1 MMEKLAEIKDGTVFK
16 SGVTDR
22 CNLFLGYKK
31 EDRSTDYELEKRR
44 YLMKKLKF
52 DSYDGVCF
60 LNGLVFFAPVA
71 LLVRTQA
78 GVSEHV
84 FFLLQALLSG
94 VIFLGEIPTGF
105 ITDKIGYRKSLIL
118 AQVLL
123 LGARS
128 LLLAAFVSRSLA
140 LFVVEA
146 VVEGIAACFTSGTGS
161 AYLYNL
167 YGENGYLV
175 KTAHA
180 ENFGIA
186 GFIISTVAY
195 AGIYKI
201 SGMEGLLITT
211 VVMDIIAVVCS
222 FFLRSESSKT
232 IIADRKE
239 VQILAVFKNKKAF
252 LFVIS
257 LAIFSIAWL
266 LINFFYVVK
275 LENCGLPVEW
285 MSLIILSYSAV
296 QMLAEPI
303 LGKLSDGK
311 NGKSSREKLPAVTAA
326 TAGVAFLL
334 FGVVKFRAA
343 VLLLMLIL
351 PLLLNLPEYL
361 LMDLE
366 NQFVDEA
373 ECGSQRAATL
383 SVLNM
388 GVNLVEI
395 LTLSA
400 SAFLTKIGIQWCFV
414 FVGCFLMAIA
424 LLFARIQK

>member
-1 MMEKLAEIKDGTVFK
+1 
-16 SGVTDR
+16 
-22 CNLFLGYKK
+22 
-31 EDRSTDYELEKRR
+31 
-44 YLMKKLKF
+44 MKKLKF

-78 GVSEHV
+78 GVSEHI

-128 LLLAAFVSRSLA
+128 LLLAAFVSRSLV

-146 VVEGIAACFTSGTGS
+146 VVEGTATCFTSGTGS
-161 AYLYNL
+161 AYLYDL

-180 ENFGIA
+180 ENFGTA

-222 FFLRSESSKT
+222 FFLRSESSKAV
-232 IIADRKE
+232 IADRKE
-239 VQILAVFKNKKAF
+239 VQILAIFKNKKAF

-275 LENCGLPVEW
+275 LENCGLPVEC

-311 NGKSSREKLPAVTAA
+311 NGKSGREKLPAVTAT

-334 FGVVKFRAA
+334 FGVIKFRAA

-366 NQFVDEA
+366 NQFVDET

-424 LLFARIQK
+424 HLFARIQK

>member
-1 MMEKLAEIKDGTVFK
+1 
-16 SGVTDR
+16 
-22 CNLFLGYKK
+22 
-31 EDRSTDYELEKRR
+31 
-44 YLMKKLKF
+44 MKKLKF

-78 GVSEHV
+78 GVSEHI

-123 LGARS
+123 FGARS

-161 AYLYNL
+161 AYLYDL

-180 ENFGIA
+180 ENFGTA

-211 VVMDIIAVVCS
+211 VVMDVIAVVCS

-232 IIADRKE
+232 VIADRKE

-266 LINFFYVVK
+266 LINFFYVEK

-303 LGKLSDGK
+303 LGKLSDEK
-311 NGKSSREKLPAVTAA
+311 NGKSGRGKLPAVTAA

-334 FGVVKFRAA
+334 FGVVKFRSA

>member
-1 MMEKLAEIKDGTVFK
+1 
-16 SGVTDR
+16 
-22 CNLFLGYKK
+22 
-31 EDRSTDYELEKRR
+31 
-44 YLMKKLKF
+44 MKKLKF

-78 GVSEHV
+78 GVSEHI

-128 LLLAAFVSRSLA
+128 LLLAAFVSRSLV

-180 ENFGIA
+180 ENFGTA

-266 LINFFYVVK
+266 LINFFYVEK

-311 NGKSSREKLPAVTAA
+311 NGKSGREKLPAVTAA

-334 FGVVKFRAA
+334 FGVVKFRSA

-361 LMDLE
+361 LMNLE

-414 FVGCFLMAIA
+414 FVGCFLMVIA
-424 LLFARIQK
+424 HLFARIQK

>member
-1 MMEKLAEIKDGTVFK
+1 
-16 SGVTDR
+16 
-22 CNLFLGYKK
+22 
-31 EDRSTDYELEKRR
+31 
-44 YLMKKLKF
+44 MKKLKF

-78 GVSEHV
+78 GVSEHI

-105 ITDKIGYRKSLIL
+105 ITDKIGYRKSLIW

-123 LGARS
+123 FGARS

-146 VVEGIAACFTSGTGS
+146 VVEGIAVCFTSGTGS
-161 AYLYNL
+161 AYLYDL

-180 ENFGIA
+180 ENFGTA

-239 VQILAVFKNKKAF
+239 VQILAIFKNKKAF

-275 LENCGLPVEW
+275 LENCGVPVEW
-285 MSLIILSYSAV
+285 MSLIILIYSAV

-311 NGKSSREKLPAVTAA
+311 NGKSGRGKLPAVTAA

-334 FGVVKFRAA
+334 FGVVKFRSA

-361 LMDLE
+361 LMNLE

-414 FVGCFLMAIA
+414 FVGCFLMVIA

>member
-1 MMEKLAEIKDGTVFK
+1 
-16 SGVTDR
+16 
-22 CNLFLGYKK
+22 
-31 EDRSTDYELEKRR
+31 
-44 YLMKKLKF
+44 MKKLKF

-128 LLLAAFVSRSLA
+128 LLLAAFVSRSLV

-161 AYLYNL
+161 AYLYAL
-167 YGENGYLV
+167 YGENGYLA

-180 ENFGIA
+180 GNFGTA

-222 FFLRSESSKT
+222 FFLRSESSKAV
-232 IIADRKE
+232 IADRKE

-311 NGKSSREKLPAVTAA
+311 NGKSGREKLPAVTAA

>member
-1 MMEKLAEIKDGTVFK
+1 
-16 SGVTDR
+16 
-22 CNLFLGYKK
+22 
-31 EDRSTDYELEKRR
+31 
-44 YLMKKLKF
+44 MKKLKF

-161 AYLYNL
+161 AYLYAL
-167 YGENGYLV
+167 YGENGYLA
-175 KTAHA
+175 KAAHA
-180 ENFGIA
+180 GNFGTA

-232 IIADRKE
+232 VIADRKE

-311 NGKSSREKLPAVTAA
+311 NVKSGRGKLPAVTAA

-361 LMDLE
+361 LMNLE

>member
-1 MMEKLAEIKDGTVFK
+1 
-16 SGVTDR
+16 
-22 CNLFLGYKK
+22 
-31 EDRSTDYELEKRR
+31 
-44 YLMKKLKF
+44 MKKLKF

-78 GVSEHV
+78 GVSEHI

-105 ITDKIGYRKSLIL
+105 ITDKIGYRKSLIW

-123 LGARS
+123 FGARS

-161 AYLYNL
+161 AYLYDL
-167 YGENGYLV
+167 YGENGYLA

-180 ENFGIA
+180 GNFGTA

-211 VVMDIIAVVCS
+211 VVANATAVVCS

-232 IIADRKE
+232 VIADRKE

-266 LINFFYVVK
+266 LINFFYVEK
-275 LENCGLPVEW
+275 LENCGSPVEW
-285 MSLIILSYSAV
+285 MSLIILIYSAV

-303 LGKLSDGK
+303 LEKLSVGK
-311 NGKSSREKLPAVTAA
+311 NGKSGRKKLLAVTAV

-334 FGVVKFRAA
+334 FGVIKLRAA

-414 FVGCFLMAIA
+414 FVGCFLMVIA

>member
-1 MMEKLAEIKDGTVFK
+1 
-16 SGVTDR
+16 
-22 CNLFLGYKK
+22 
-31 EDRSTDYELEKRR
+31 
-44 YLMKKLKF
+44 MKKLKF

-78 GVSEHV
+78 GVSEHI

-161 AYLYNL
+161 AYLYAL
-167 YGENGYLV
+167 YGENGYLA

-180 ENFGIA
+180 GNFGTA

-239 VQILAVFKNKKAF
+239 VQILAIFKNKKAF

-275 LENCGLPVEW
+275 LENCGLPVEC

-311 NGKSSREKLPAVTAA
+311 NGKSGRKKLLAVTAV

-334 FGVVKFRAA
+334 FGVIKFRAA

-366 NQFVDEA
+366 NQFVDET

-424 LLFARIQK
+424 HLFARIQK

>member
-1 MMEKLAEIKDGTVFK
+1 
-16 SGVTDR
+16 
-22 CNLFLGYKK
+22 
-31 EDRSTDYELEKRR
+31 
-44 YLMKKLKF
+44 MKKLKF

-78 GVSEHV
+78 GVSEHI

-128 LLLAAFVSRSLA
+128 LLLAAFVSRSLV

-146 VVEGIAACFTSGTGS
+146 VVEGTATCFTSGTGS
-161 AYLYNL
+161 AYLYDL

-180 ENFGIA
+180 ENFGTA

-222 FFLRSESSKT
+222 FYLRSESSKAV
-232 IIADRKE
+232 IADRKE
-239 VQILAVFKNKKAF
+239 VQILAIFKNKKAF

-275 LENCGLPVEW
+275 LENCGLPVEC

-311 NGKSSREKLPAVTAA
+311 NGKSGRGKLPAVTAV

-334 FGVVKFRAA
+334 FGVIKFRAA

-366 NQFVDEA
+366 NQFVDET

-400 SAFLTKIGIQWCFV
+400 SAFLTKIGIQWCFM
-414 FVGCFLMAIA
+414 FVGCFLMVIA

>member
-1 MMEKLAEIKDGTVFK
+1 
-16 SGVTDR
+16 
-22 CNLFLGYKK
+22 
-31 EDRSTDYELEKRR
+31 
-44 YLMKKLKF
+44 MKKLKF

-78 GVSEHV
+78 GVSEHI

-123 LGARS
+123 FGARS

-146 VVEGIAACFTSGTGS
+146 VVEGTAACFTSGTGS
-161 AYLYNL
+161 AYLYDL

-180 ENFGIA
+180 ENFGTA

-232 IIADRKE
+232 VIADRKE

-266 LINFFYVVK
+266 LINFFYVEK

-311 NGKSSREKLPAVTAA
+311 NGKSGRGKLPAVTAA

>member
-1 MMEKLAEIKDGTVFK
+1 
-16 SGVTDR
+16 
-22 CNLFLGYKK
+22 
-31 EDRSTDYELEKRR
+31 
-44 YLMKKLKF
+44 MKKLKF

-128 LLLAAFVSRSLA
+128 LLLAAFVSRSLV

-161 AYLYNL
+161 AYLYAL
-167 YGENGYLV
+167 YGENGYLA

-180 ENFGIA
+180 GNFGTA

-222 FFLRSESSKT
+222 FFLRSESSKAV
-232 IIADRKE
+232 IADRKE
-239 VQILAVFKNKKAF
+239 VQILAIFKNKKAF

-275 LENCGLPVEW
+275 LENCGLPVEC

-311 NGKSSREKLPAVTAA
+311 NGKSGRKKLPAVTAV

-334 FGVVKFRAA
+334 FGVIKFRAA

-366 NQFVDEA
+366 NQFVDET

-414 FVGCFLMAIA
+414 FVGCFLMVIA

>member
-1 MMEKLAEIKDGTVFK
+1 
-16 SGVTDR
+16 
-22 CNLFLGYKK
+22 
-31 EDRSTDYELEKRR
+31 
-44 YLMKKLKF
+44 MKKLKF

-78 GVSEHV
+78 GVSEHI

-161 AYLYNL
+161 AYLYAL
-167 YGENGYLV
+167 YGENGYLA

-180 ENFGIA
+180 GNFGTA

-222 FFLRSESSKT
+222 FFLRSESSKAV
-232 IIADRKE
+232 IADRKE
-239 VQILAVFKNKKAF
+239 VQILAIFKNKKAF

-275 LENCGLPVEW
+275 LENCGLPVEC

-303 LGKLSDGK
+303 LGKLPVGK
-311 NGKSSREKLPAVTAA
+311 NGKSGRKKLPAVTAV

-334 FGVVKFRAA
+334 FGVIKFRAA

-361 LMDLE
+361 LMNLE

>member
-1 MMEKLAEIKDGTVFK
+1 
-16 SGVTDR
+16 
-22 CNLFLGYKK
+22 
-31 EDRSTDYELEKRR
+31 
-44 YLMKKLKF
+44 MKKLKF

-128 LLLAAFVSRSLA
+128 LLLAAFVSRSLV

-161 AYLYNL
+161 AYLYAL
-167 YGENGYLV
+167 YGENGYLA

-180 ENFGIA
+180 GNFGTA

-201 SGMEGLLITT
+201 SGMEGLLIIT

-239 VQILAVFKNKKAF
+239 VQILAIFKNKKAV

-311 NGKSSREKLPAVTAA
+311 NGKSGREKLPAVTAA
-326 TAGVAFLL
+326 AAGVAFLL

>member
-1 MMEKLAEIKDGTVFK
+1 
-16 SGVTDR
+16 
-22 CNLFLGYKK
+22 
-31 EDRSTDYELEKRR
+31 
-44 YLMKKLKF
+44 MKKLKF

-123 LGARS
+123 FGARS

-161 AYLYNL
+161 AYLYDL

-180 ENFGIA
+180 ENFGTA

-232 IIADRKE
+232 VIADRKE

-266 LINFFYVVK
+266 LINFFYVEK

-311 NGKSSREKLPAVTAA
+311 NGKSGREKLPAVTAA

-343 VLLLMLIL
+343 VLFLMLIL

-366 NQFVDEA
+366 NQFVDET

>member
-1 MMEKLAEIKDGTVFK
+1 
-16 SGVTDR
+16 
-22 CNLFLGYKK
+22 
-31 EDRSTDYELEKRR
+31 
-44 YLMKKLKF
+44 MKKLKF

-78 GVSEHV
+78 GVSEHI

-105 ITDKIGYRKSLIL
+105 ITDKIGYRKSLIW

-123 LGARS
+123 FGARS

-146 VVEGIAACFTSGTGS
+146 VVEGTATCFTSGTGS
-161 AYLYNL
+161 AYLYDL
-167 YGENGYLV
+167 YGENGYLA

-180 ENFGIA
+180 GNFGTA

-232 IIADRKE
+232 VIADRKE

-266 LINFFYVVK
+266 LINFFYVEK

-303 LGKLSDGK
+303 LEKLPVGK
-311 NGKSSREKLPAVTAA
+311 NGKSGRKKLPAVTAV

-334 FGVVKFRAA
+334 FGVIKFRAA

-366 NQFVDEA
+366 NQFVDET

-414 FVGCFLMAIA
+414 FVGGFLMAIA

>member
-1 MMEKLAEIKDGTVFK
+1 
-16 SGVTDR
+16 
-22 CNLFLGYKK
+22 
-31 EDRSTDYELEKRR
+31 
-44 YLMKKLKF
+44 MKKLKF

-128 LLLAAFVSRSLA
+128 LLLAAFVSRSLV

-161 AYLYNL
+161 AYLYAL
-167 YGENGYLV
+167 YGENGYLA

-180 ENFGIA
+180 GNFGTA

-222 FFLRSESSKT
+222 FYLRSESSKT

-311 NGKSSREKLPAVTAA
+311 NGKSSREKLPAVTAT

>member
-1 MMEKLAEIKDGTVFK
+1 
-16 SGVTDR
+16 
-22 CNLFLGYKK
+22 
-31 EDRSTDYELEKRR
+31 
-44 YLMKKLKF
+44 MKKLKF
-52 DSYDGVCF
+52 DSYDVVCF

-161 AYLYNL
+161 AYLYDL

-180 ENFGIA
+180 ENFGTA

-222 FFLRSESSKT
+222 FYLRSESSKT

-239 VQILAVFKNKKAF
+239 VQILAIFKNKKAF

-311 NGKSSREKLPAVTAA
+311 NGKSGRGKLPAVTAA

-361 LMDLE
+361 LMNLE
-366 NQFVDEA
+366 NQFVDET

>member
-1 MMEKLAEIKDGTVFK
+1 
-16 SGVTDR
+16 
-22 CNLFLGYKK
+22 
-31 EDRSTDYELEKRR
+31 
-44 YLMKKLKF
+44 MKKLKF

-128 LLLAAFVSRSLA
+128 LLLVAFVSRSLA

-146 VVEGIAACFTSGTGS
+146 VVEGTATCFTSGTGS
-161 AYLYNL
+161 AYLYDL

-180 ENFGIA
+180 ENFGTA

-222 FFLRSESSKT
+222 FYLRSESSKT

-239 VQILAVFKNKKAF
+239 VQILAIFKNKKAF

-311 NGKSSREKLPAVTAA
+311 NGKSGRGKLPAVTAA

-366 NQFVDEA
+366 NQFVDET

>member
-1 MMEKLAEIKDGTVFK
+1 
-16 SGVTDR
+16 
-22 CNLFLGYKK
+22 
-31 EDRSTDYELEKRR
+31 
-44 YLMKKLKF
+44 MKKLKF

-161 AYLYNL
+161 AYLYAL
-167 YGENGYLV
+167 YGENGYLA

-180 ENFGIA
+180 GNFGTA

-222 FFLRSESSKT
+222 FFLRSESSKAV
-232 IIADRKE
+232 IADRKE

-311 NGKSSREKLPAVTAA
+311 NGKFSREKLPTVTAS

-334 FGVVKFRAA
+334 FGVIKFRAA

-366 NQFVDEA
+366 NQFVDET

-400 SAFLTKIGIQWCFV
+400 SAFLTKIGIQCCFV
-414 FVGCFLMAIA
+414 FVGCFLMGIA
-424 LLFARIQK
+424 FLFAGIKK

>member
-1 MMEKLAEIKDGTVFK
+1 
-16 SGVTDR
+16 
-22 CNLFLGYKK
+22 
-31 EDRSTDYELEKRR
+31 
-44 YLMKKLKF
+44 MKKLKF

-84 FFLLQALLSG
+84 FFILQALLSG

-128 LLLAAFVSRSLA
+128 LLLAAFVSRSLV

-161 AYLYNL
+161 AYLYAL
-167 YGENGYLV
+167 YGENGYLA

-180 ENFGIA
+180 GNFGTA

-211 VVMDIIAVVCS
+211 VVMDVIAVVCS
-222 FFLRSESSKT
+222 FYLRSESSKT
-232 IIADRKE
+232 VIADRKE

-266 LINFFYVVK
+266 LINFFYVEK

-373 ECGSQRAATL
+373 ECGSQRAAML

>member
-1 MMEKLAEIKDGTVFK
+1 
-16 SGVTDR
+16 
-22 CNLFLGYKK
+22 
-31 EDRSTDYELEKRR
+31 
-44 YLMKKLKF
+44 MKKLKF

-123 LGARS
+123 FGARS
-128 LLLAAFVSRSLA
+128 LLLAAYVSQSLA

-146 VVEGIAACFTSGTGS
+146 VVEGIAACFASGTGS
-161 AYLYNL
+161 AYLYDL

-180 ENFGIA
+180 GNFGTA

-232 IIADRKE
+232 VIADRKE
-239 VQILAVFKNKKAF
+239 VQILAIFKNKKAF

-266 LINFFYVVK
+266 LINFFYVEK

-311 NGKSSREKLPAVTAA
+311 NGKSGRGKLPAVTAA
-326 TAGVAFLL
+326 AAGVAFLF

-343 VLLLMLIL
+343 VLLLMLML

-361 LMDLE
+361 LMNLE

>member
-1 MMEKLAEIKDGTVFK
+1 
-16 SGVTDR
+16 
-22 CNLFLGYKK
+22 
-31 EDRSTDYELEKRR
+31 
-44 YLMKKLKF
+44 MKKLKF

-78 GVSEHV
+78 GVSEHI

-94 VIFLGEIPTGF
+94 VVFLGEIPTGF

-123 LGARS
+123 FGARS

-161 AYLYNL
+161 AYLYAL
-167 YGENGYLV
+167 YGENGYLA

-180 ENFGIA
+180 GNFGTS

-201 SGMEGLLITT
+201 SGMEGLLVTT
-211 VVMDIIAVVCS
+211 VVTNIIAVVCS
-222 FFLRSESSKT
+222 FFLRSENSKT
-232 IIADRKE
+232 VTADRKE

-266 LINFFYVVK
+266 LINFFYVEK

-285 MSLIILSYSAV
+285 MSLIILIYSAV

-303 LGKLSDGK
+303 LEKLSVGK
-311 NGKSSREKLPAVTAA
+311 NGKSGRKKLLAVTAV

-334 FGVVKFRAA
+334 FGVIKLRAA

>member
-1 MMEKLAEIKDGTVFK
+1 
-16 SGVTDR
+16 
-22 CNLFLGYKK
+22 
-31 EDRSTDYELEKRR
+31 
-44 YLMKKLKF
+44 MKKLKF

-78 GVSEHV
+78 GVSEHI

-105 ITDKIGYRKSLIL
+105 ITDKIGYRKSLIW

-123 LGARS
+123 FGARS

-161 AYLYNL
+161 AYLYAL
-167 YGENGYLV
+167 YGENGYLA

-180 ENFGIA
+180 GNFGTA

-211 VVMDIIAVVCS
+211 VVANATAVACS

-232 IIADRKE
+232 VIADRKK

-266 LINFFYVVK
+266 LINFFYVEK

-285 MSLIILSYSAV
+285 MSLIILIYSAV

-303 LGKLSDGK
+303 LEKLSVGK
-311 NGKSSREKLPAVTAA
+311 NGKSGRKKLLAVTAV

-334 FGVVKFRAA
+334 FGVIKLRAA

-366 NQFVDEA
+366 NQFVDET

-414 FVGCFLMAIA
+414 FVGCFLMVIA
-424 LLFARIQK
+424 LLFVRIQK

>member
-1 MMEKLAEIKDGTVFK
+1 
-16 SGVTDR
+16 
-22 CNLFLGYKK
+22 
-31 EDRSTDYELEKRR
+31 
-44 YLMKKLKF
+44 MKKLKF

-146 VVEGIAACFTSGTGS
+146 VVEGTAACFTSGTGS
-161 AYLYNL
+161 AYLYDL

-180 ENFGIA
+180 ENFGTA

-211 VVMDIIAVVCS
+211 VVMNIIAVVCS

-232 IIADRKE
+232 VIADRKE

-266 LINFFYVVK
+266 LINFFYVEK

-311 NGKSSREKLPAVTAA
+311 NGKSGRGKLPAVTAA
-326 TAGVAFLL
+326 AAGVAFLF

-343 VLLLMLIL
+343 VLLLMLML

-361 LMDLE
+361 LMNLE

-400 SAFLTKIGIQWCFV
+400 SAFLTKIGIQWCSV
-414 FVGCFLMAIA
+414 FVGCFLMVIA
-424 LLFARIQK
+424 HLFARIQK

>member
-1 MMEKLAEIKDGTVFK
+1 
-16 SGVTDR
+16 
-22 CNLFLGYKK
+22 
-31 EDRSTDYELEKRR
+31 
-44 YLMKKLKF
+44 MKKLKF

-84 FFLLQALLSG
+84 FFILQALLSG

-146 VVEGIAACFTSGTGS
+146 VVEGTATCFTSGTGS
-161 AYLYNL
+161 AYLYDL

-180 ENFGIA
+180 ENFGTA

-211 VVMDIIAVVCS
+211 VVMDVIAVVCS

-311 NGKSSREKLPAVTAA
+311 NGKSGRGKLPAVTAA

-334 FGVVKFRAA
+334 FGVVKFRSA

-361 LMDLE
+361 LMNLE

>member
-1 MMEKLAEIKDGTVFK
+1 
-16 SGVTDR
+16 
-22 CNLFLGYKK
+22 
-31 EDRSTDYELEKRR
+31 
-44 YLMKKLKF
+44 MKKIKF

-78 GVSEHV
+78 GVSEHI

-128 LLLAAFVSRSLA
+128 LLLAAFVSRSLV

-161 AYLYNL
+161 AYLYAL
-167 YGENGYLV
+167 YGENGYLA

-180 ENFGIA
+180 GNFGTA

-222 FFLRSESSKT
+222 FFLRSESSKAV
-232 IIADRKE
+232 IADRKE
-239 VQILAVFKNKKAF
+239 VQILAIFKNKKAF

-266 LINFFYVVK
+266 LINFFYVEK

-303 LGKLSDGK
+303 LEKLSVGK
-311 NGKSSREKLPAVTAA
+311 NGKSGRKKLPAVTAV

-334 FGVVKFRAA
+334 FGVIKFRAA

-366 NQFVDEA
+366 NQFVDET
-373 ECGSQRAATL
+373 ECGGQRAATL

-414 FVGCFLMAIA
+414 FVGCFLMVIA
-424 LLFARIQK
+424 LLFVRIQK

>member
-1 MMEKLAEIKDGTVFK
+1 
-16 SGVTDR
+16 
-22 CNLFLGYKK
+22 
-31 EDRSTDYELEKRR
+31 
-44 YLMKKLKF
+44 MKKLKF

-84 FFLLQALLSG
+84 FFILQALLSG

-128 LLLAAFVSRSLA
+128 LLLAAFVSRSLV

-161 AYLYNL
+161 AYLYAL
-167 YGENGYLV
+167 YGENGYLA

-180 ENFGIA
+180 GNFGTA

-222 FFLRSESSKT
+222 FFLRSESSKAV
-232 IIADRKE
+232 IADRKE

-311 NGKSSREKLPAVTAA
+311 NGKSSREKLPAVTAT

-361 LMDLE
+361 LMNLE

>member
-1 MMEKLAEIKDGTVFK
+1 
-16 SGVTDR
+16 
-22 CNLFLGYKK
+22 
-31 EDRSTDYELEKRR
+31 
-44 YLMKKLKF
+44 MKKLKF

-105 ITDKIGYRKSLIL
+105 ITDKIGYRKSLIW

-123 LGARS
+123 FGARS

-161 AYLYNL
+161 AYLYAL
-167 YGENGYLV
+167 YGENGYLA

-180 ENFGIA
+180 GNFGTA

-222 FFLRSESSKT
+222 FYLRSESSKT

-266 LINFFYVVK
+266 LINFFYVEK

-311 NGKSSREKLPAVTAA
+311 NGKSSRGKLPAVTAA

-361 LMDLE
+361 LMNLE

>member
-1 MMEKLAEIKDGTVFK
+1 
-16 SGVTDR
+16 
-22 CNLFLGYKK
+22 
-31 EDRSTDYELEKRR
+31 
-44 YLMKKLKF
+44 MKKLKF

-78 GVSEHV
+78 GVSEHI

-161 AYLYNL
+161 AYLYDL

-180 ENFGIA
+180 ENFGTA

-239 VQILAVFKNKKAF
+239 VQILAIFKNKKAF

-285 MSLIILSYSAV
+285 MSLIILIYSAV

-311 NGKSSREKLPAVTAA
+311 NGKSGRGKLPAVTAA

-334 FGVVKFRAA
+334 FGVVKFRSA

-361 LMDLE
+361 LMNLE

-414 FVGCFLMAIA
+414 FVGCFLMVIA

>member
-1 MMEKLAEIKDGTVFK
+1 
-16 SGVTDR
+16 
-22 CNLFLGYKK
+22 
-31 EDRSTDYELEKRR
+31 
-44 YLMKKLKF
+44 MKKLKF

-128 LLLAAFVSRSLA
+128 LLLAAFVSRSLV

-161 AYLYNL
+161 AYLYAL
-167 YGENGYLV
+167 YGENGYLA

-180 ENFGIA
+180 GNFGTA

-211 VVMDIIAVVCS
+211 VVMDVIAVVCS
-222 FFLRSESSKT
+222 FYLRSESSKT
-232 IIADRKE
+232 VIADRKE

-266 LINFFYVVK
+266 LINFFYVEK

-311 NGKSSREKLPAVTAA
+311 NGKSGRGKLPAVTAA

-334 FGVVKFRAA
+334 FGVVKFRSA

>member
-1 MMEKLAEIKDGTVFK
+1 
-16 SGVTDR
+16 
-22 CNLFLGYKK
+22 
-31 EDRSTDYELEKRR
+31 
-44 YLMKKLKF
+44 MKKLKF

-78 GVSEHV
+78 GVSEHI

-105 ITDKIGYRKSLIL
+105 ITDKIGYRKSLIW

-123 LGARS
+123 FGARS

-146 VVEGIAACFTSGTGS
+146 VVEGIAVCFTSGTGS
-161 AYLYNL
+161 AYLYDL

-239 VQILAVFKNKKAF
+239 VQILAIFKNKKAF

-285 MSLIILSYSAV
+285 MSLIILIYSAV

-311 NGKSSREKLPAVTAA
+311 NGKSGRGKLPAVTAA

-334 FGVVKFRAA
+334 FGVVKFRSA

-361 LMDLE
+361 LMNLE

-414 FVGCFLMAIA
+414 FVGCFLMVIA

>member
-1 MMEKLAEIKDGTVFK
+1 
-16 SGVTDR
+16 
-22 CNLFLGYKK
+22 
-31 EDRSTDYELEKRR
+31 
-44 YLMKKLKF
+44 MKKLKF

-78 GVSEHV
+78 GVSEHI

-105 ITDKIGYRKSLIL
+105 ITDKIGYRKSLIW

-128 LLLAAFVSRSLA
+128 LLLAAFVSRSLV

-161 AYLYNL
+161 AYLYAL
-167 YGENGYLV
+167 YGENGYLA

-180 ENFGIA
+180 GNFGTA

-239 VQILAVFKNKKAF
+239 VQILAIFKNKKAF

-266 LINFFYVVK
+266 LINFFYVEK

-361 LMDLE
+361 LMNLE

>member
-1 MMEKLAEIKDGTVFK
+1 
-16 SGVTDR
+16 
-22 CNLFLGYKK
+22 
-31 EDRSTDYELEKRR
+31 
-44 YLMKKLKF
+44 MKKLKF

-128 LLLAAFVSRSLA
+128 LLLVAFVSRSLA

-146 VVEGIAACFTSGTGS
+146 VVEGTATCFTSGTGS
-161 AYLYNL
+161 AYLYDL

-180 ENFGIA
+180 ENFGTA

-239 VQILAVFKNKKAF
+239 VQILAIFKNKKAF

-285 MSLIILSYSAV
+285 MSLIILIYSAV

-303 LGKLSDGK
+303 LEKLSDGK
-311 NGKSSREKLPAVTAA
+311 NGKSGRGKLPAVTAA

-334 FGVVKFRAA
+334 FGVVKFRSA

-366 NQFVDEA
+366 NQFVDET

>member
-1 MMEKLAEIKDGTVFK
+1 
-16 SGVTDR
+16 
-22 CNLFLGYKK
+22 
-31 EDRSTDYELEKRR
+31 
-44 YLMKKLKF
+44 MKKLKF

-78 GVSEHV
+78 GVSEHI

-105 ITDKIGYRKSLIL
+105 ITDKIGYRKSLIW

-123 LGARS
+123 FGARS

-161 AYLYNL
+161 AYLYDL
-167 YGENGYLV
+167 YGKNGYLV

-180 ENFGIA
+180 ENFGTA

-211 VVMDIIAVVCS
+211 VVIDIIAVVCS

-266 LINFFYVVK
+266 LINFFYVEK

-311 NGKSSREKLPAVTAA
+311 NGKSGREKLPAVTAA
-326 TAGVAFLL
+326 AAGVAFLL

-414 FVGCFLMAIA
+414 FVGCFLMVIA

>member
-1 MMEKLAEIKDGTVFK
+1 
-16 SGVTDR
+16 
-22 CNLFLGYKK
+22 
-31 EDRSTDYELEKRR
+31 
-44 YLMKKLKF
+44 MKKLKF

-78 GVSEHV
+78 GVSEHI

-146 VVEGIAACFTSGTGS
+146 VVEGTATCFTSGTGS
-161 AYLYNL
+161 AYLYDL

-180 ENFGIA
+180 ENFGTA

-222 FFLRSESSKT
+222 FFLRSESSKAV
-232 IIADRKE
+232 IADRKE
-239 VQILAVFKNKKAF
+239 VQILAIFKNKKAF

-326 TAGVAFLL
+326 AAGVAFLL

-361 LMDLE
+361 LMNLE

-414 FVGCFLMAIA
+414 FVGCFLMVIA

>member
-1 MMEKLAEIKDGTVFK
+1 
-16 SGVTDR
+16 
-22 CNLFLGYKK
+22 
-31 EDRSTDYELEKRR
+31 
-44 YLMKKLKF
+44 MKKLKF

-78 GVSEHV
+78 GVSEHI

-105 ITDKIGYRKSLIL
+105 ITDKIGYRKSLIW

-123 LGARS
+123 FGARS

-161 AYLYNL
+161 AYLYAL
-167 YGENGYLV
+167 YGENGYLA

-180 ENFGIA
+180 GNFGTA

-232 IIADRKE
+232 VIADRKE

-266 LINFFYVVK
+266 LINFFYVEK

-311 NGKSSREKLPAVTAA
+311 NGKSGRKKLLAVTAV

-334 FGVVKFRAA
+334 FGVIKFRAA

-366 NQFVDEA
+366 NQFVDET

-414 FVGCFLMAIA
+414 FVGCFLMVIA
-424 LLFARIQK
+424 LLFVRIQK

>member
-1 MMEKLAEIKDGTVFK
+1 
-16 SGVTDR
+16 
-22 CNLFLGYKK
+22 
-31 EDRSTDYELEKRR
+31 
-44 YLMKKLKF
+44 MKKLKF

-128 LLLAAFVSRSLA
+128 LLLAAFVSRSLV

-161 AYLYNL
+161 AYLYAL

-180 ENFGIA
+180 ENFGTA

-222 FFLRSESSKT
+222 FFLRSESSKAV
-232 IIADRKE
+232 IADRKE
-239 VQILAVFKNKKAF
+239 VQILAIFKNKKAF

-275 LENCGLPVEW
+275 LENCGLPVEC

-311 NGKSSREKLPAVTAA
+311 NGKSGRKKLLAVTAA

-334 FGVVKFRAA
+334 FGVIKFRAA

-366 NQFVDEA
+366 NQFVDET

-383 SVLNM
+383 SVINM